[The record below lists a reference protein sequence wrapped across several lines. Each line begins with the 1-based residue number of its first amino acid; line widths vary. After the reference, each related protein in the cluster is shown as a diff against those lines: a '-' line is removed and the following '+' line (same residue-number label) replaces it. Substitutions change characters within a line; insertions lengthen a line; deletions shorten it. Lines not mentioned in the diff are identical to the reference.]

1 MAESNQQAQ
10 KKSIILCVSKADMA
24 IMEQTSLDMKEIRRQ
39 SDEFTNTKLSV
50 FFKDY
55 KLSYKMGNNKNVHQ
69 INKSNEIEIIN
80 QQLKVKCDEYN
91 ELQKKFDII
100 SNENNKYKQQIEEIK
115 KILSNP

>member
-1 MAESNQQAQ
+1 MAESNPQEEN
-10 KKSIILCVSKADMA
+10 SIILCVSKADIA

-39 SDEFTNTKLSV
+39 SEEFANTKLS
-50 FFKDY
+50 FFVKDSKLFY
-55 KLSYKMGNNKNVHQ
+55 KIGNNKNVHQ
-69 INKSNEIEIIN
+69 INNSNEIEIIN

-91 ELQKKFDII
+91 ELQKKFEIV